1 MNLIPVKSSSIRA
14 VGYDGQN
21 LAVLFHSSDT
31 PYVHPHVPYSVYLGL
46 MRAGSKGGYYNR
58 RIRGRY

>member
-1 MNLIPVKSSSIRA
+1 MNLIPVKSSSIQA

-21 LAVLFHSSDT
+21 LAVLFHTSDT
-31 PYVHPHVPYSVYLGL
+31 PYVHRHVPHAIYVGL
-46 MRAGSKGGYYNR
+46 MRAASKGGYYNR